1 MTNSTDRRRL
11 SPPIRHSLIMV
22 LCCLI
27 PLAVLAVLWAVGV
40 SKNYLTLG
48 LLLLCPLLHVV
59 LMKDMFKS
67 RDNRED
73 HYH

>member
-1 MTNSTDRRRL
+1 
-11 SPPIRHSLIMV
+11 MV